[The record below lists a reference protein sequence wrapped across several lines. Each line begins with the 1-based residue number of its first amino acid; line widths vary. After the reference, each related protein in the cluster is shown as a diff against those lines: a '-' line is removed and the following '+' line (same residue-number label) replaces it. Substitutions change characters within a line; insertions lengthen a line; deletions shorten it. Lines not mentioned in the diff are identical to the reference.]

1 MKKQKN
7 KEPRAFEYRV
17 KYNAG
22 AEHSAIDSYHYYN
35 AINASDALIYHNLTM
50 RNKNLECQVISVEK
64 KNPYS
69 NNGKT
74 KAMYLI
80 KRLNYIRSN
89 VLC

>member
-1 MKKQKN
+1 MKKPKN

-35 AINASDALIYHNLTM
+35 AINASDALIYHNTVM
-50 RNKNLECQVISVEK
+50 ANKKVDCQVVSVEK

-69 NNGKT
+69 NKWEDES
-74 KAMYLI
+74 YV
-80 KRLNYIRSN
+80 LNQEA
-89 VLC
+89 

>member
-1 MKKQKN
+1 MKKPKN

-17 KYNAG
+17 RYNAG

-69 NNGKT
+69 NEWEDES
-74 KAMYLI
+74 YV
-80 KRLNYIRSN
+80 LNQE
-89 VLC
+89 V

>member
-69 NNGKT
+69 NKWEDES
-74 KAMYLI
+74 YV
-80 KRLNYIRSN
+80 LNQEA
-89 VLC
+89 